1 MLKLKHTLDR
11 IGRDT
16 SSEGDGRGFGAS
28 SWSNMMMPFVLRAAG
43 TKPCHIAVITTSD
56 LFHHSVVFSPFY
68 TWSRRDQLFLNSTGI
83 TNIETVWDLSA
94 GMGQTLKWVCNF
106 IFHQGGRGGKSHVL
120 SCNARRLDGPLIVRT
135 LIPVRHTYTRT
146 LCWMIGYRGW
156 FRLLLCRT
164 SENA

>member
-1 MLKLKHTLDR
+1 MQRCYNLVK
-11 IGRDT
+11 
-16 SSEGDGRGFGAS
+16 
-28 SWSNMMMPFVLRAAG
+28 VLNW
-43 TKPCHIAVITTSD
+43 KFYSVWQQTTSP
-56 LFHHSVVFSPFY
+56 L
-68 TWSRRDQLFLNSTGI
+68 LFLNGVIVGAAVAETTGSIPCSSELQITAQSKISGI